1 MNKSF
6 KSFFK
11 RSSFLDDRAIP
22 ITNYPRLISF
32 LKIASPIPEE
42 APVTNS
48 SFSSDSLISLKIFET
63 KQSFLN
69 KTSDLFIW
77 KVYAIAL

>member
-1 MNKSF
+1 MIRMNESF

-48 SFSSDSLISLKIFET
+48 PFFRIH
-63 KQSFLN
+63 
-69 KTSDLFIW
+69 
-77 KVYAIAL
+77 